1 MRLGCPV
8 GARSIPLQ
16 GIIVNISDNLENL
29 RFHLWLTIL
38 VAPGMAVG
46 SFPSAG
52 KPGYHER
59 WDQK

>member
-29 RFHLWLTIL
+29 RFHLWLAIL
-38 VAPGMAVG
+38 ATPGVAVG
-46 SFPSAG
+46 SYSPAG